1 MKNAL
6 ISIAFLALATFA
18 TAQAA
23 TNAPTKPHKA
33 AKPNVEMTADGNF
46 KALQRSTSAAT
57 AESTG
62 KTYTDRSGKLY
73 PVYKASNGKLFIN
86 RVSGKTGKEYKYY
99 LVTK

>member
-1 MKNAL
+1 MKNIL
-6 ISIAFLALATFA
+6 FSLAFMALATFA

-23 TNAPTKPHKA
+23 TNAPKKA

-57 AESTG
+57 AEQTG
-62 KTYTDRSGKLY
+62 KTYTDRQGKVY
-73 PVYKASNGKLFIN
+73 PVYKTGKGKYFIN
-86 RVSGKTGKEYKYY
+86 KVSGKTGKEYKYY